1 MIVNKFGGAS
11 IKNTEAIQRMANIC
25 KEHMSQGVIV
35 VSAMGKTTNLL
46 EKLTHHYYK
55 GSDFQEFRQQFES
68 YHRQIIESLF
78 PLENQ
83 IFGEFSNVL
92 KELDHKTSKK
102 PSLNYDYE
110 YDQIVSFG
118 EMLSTRIV
126 AAYLNLQQIKVEW
139 VDIRNCLKTDST
151 FREGRINWELTGKL
165 IAKQFADSDKKLF
178 LTQGFIGSD
187 QNNQTTTLGRE
198 GSDYTA
204 AIIANS
210 LNAQKV
216 VVWKDVVGILC
227 ADPDWMSGAEKI
239 TRLSYAD
246 AIELTYYGA
255 KVIHPKTV
263 KPLQNKEIPLQVR
276 SFLTLSDEGTLI
288 GPFESSDFP
297 PVYIKKEAQVLVSI
311 RPLDFSFIMEEN
323 LSHIFAVLAKHQIQV
338 NLMQTSALNF
348 SISVDTNMDRVPK
361 AIEELKLHYK
371 VKYNDQLE
379 LITIRHYKPGAENK
393 ILEGKTILVEQR
405 SRTMSRFIL
414 R

>member
-11 IKNTEAIQRMANIC
+11 IKNAESIQRMAAIC
-25 KEHMSQGVIV
+25 HEFMSSGVII

-46 EKLTHHYYK
+46 EKLTLNYFNNV
-55 GSDFQEFRQQFES
+55 DFQEYRSQFEW
-68 YHRQIIESLF
+68 YHIQIIKALF
-78 PLENQ
+78 PEQHPVYDELQ
-83 IFGEFSNVL
+83 LIIS
-92 KELDHKTSKK
+92 ELDQKTKKK
-102 PSLNYDYE
+102 PSSNFDYE

-118 EMLSTRIV
+118 ELLSTKII
-126 AAYLNLQQIKVEW
+126 AAFLNYKGLKVEW
-139 VDIRNCLKTDST
+139 VDVRNSIKTDST
-151 FREGRINWELTGKL
+151 FREGRINWELTGKR
-165 IAKQFADSDKKLF
+165 IQEHFKDADQKLY

-204 AIIANS
+204 AIVANS

-216 VVWKDVVGILC
+216 VVWKDVPGILC
-227 ADPDWMSGAEKI
+227 ADPDWIPGADKI
-239 TRLSYAD
+239 TELSYAD

-255 KVIHPKTV
+255 RVIHPKTV
-263 KPLQNKEIPLQVR
+263 KPLQNKQITLQVR
-276 SFLTLSDEGTLI
+276 SFLDLTNPGTLI
-288 GPFESSDFP
+288 GAFESSNFP
-297 PVYIKKEAQVLVSI
+297 PVYIKKEQQVLISI

-348 SISVDTNMDRVPK
+348 SIAVDTNMDRVPK
-361 AIEELKLHYK
+361 AIEELKQHYK
-371 VKYNDQLE
+371 VKYNDNLE
-379 LITIRHYKPGAENK
+379 LITIRHYKAGAENK
-393 ILEGKTILVEQR
+393 VIEGKTILVEQR